1 MMTSFFALLG
11 LPMLIAQWI
20 GVIAFRRGPRGAS
33 WVLMLCGV
41 ISNSLT
47 LVLPFL
53 FILFSSRASGSGAY
67 DWLMFIP
74 GVVVM
79 FGSLLFFV
87 GFALHGLKAA
97 RATERQ
103 AELEM
108 LVAAMSEDLQRLQG
122 QDTTN
127 RSHG

>member
-1 MMTSFFALLG
+1 
-11 LPMLIAQWI
+11 
-20 GVIAFRRGPRGAS
+20 
-33 WVLMLCGV
+33 MLCGV

-67 DWLMFIP
+67 NWLMFIP